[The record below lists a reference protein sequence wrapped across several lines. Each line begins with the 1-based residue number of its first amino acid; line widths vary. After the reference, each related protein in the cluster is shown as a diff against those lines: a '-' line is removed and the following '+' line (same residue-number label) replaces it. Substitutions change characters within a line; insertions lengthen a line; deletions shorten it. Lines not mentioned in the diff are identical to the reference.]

1 MTQRART
8 IAGWTIFGVGT
19 GLFFVAQAVQVTYS
33 EEGHGF
39 GMEMYFAFIAG
50 ASIVTMLW
58 LGTSV
63 LRRQPGN
70 RVGWLFIALPAALV
84 VWDLAGG
91 VATIGAGRGAEWTP
105 YAGWIA
111 KWAIVPV
118 MSLFIPVFLLF
129 PDGRPPTQRWRPVL
143 WLWLVGTLVATVGFA
158 VSPDP
163 LDVTGSAAIAN
174 PFAIESPLVNAVTAA
189 VGLLVFLTAIATAV
203 AVVLRFR
210 RSSGDERAQL
220 KWLAFVAIAFFA
232 CLGLEAI
239 TLAVVA
245 ITGLNDDEDLIG
257 GLMFIV
263 LSTILILGLPAAC
276 ATAILKYKL
285 YEIDVVIRKTVVF
298 TVLVVFLTVVYAVIA
313 GAIGAIAGSASSTT
327 GSFLAAGALAV
338 LFQPARERAR
348 RFADRVVYG
357 TRATPYE
364 VLTTFG
370 ERVGDAYSIDDVL
383 PRMVRVLADGTGAS
397 SARVLL
403 RVGAEMR
410 EVTAVGEPEGVEHR
424 EPVMDLGEE
433 VGALAATFPA
443 NDPINPTKEQLI
455 HHLAAQ
461 AGLVVRNVRLI
472 EELRASRQRLV
483 AAQDEER
490 RKLERNIHDGVQQQL
505 VALAVRLKLADT
517 LVDRDP
523 AKAHEALA
531 SLQVDAGT
539 TLEDLRDLARGI
551 YPPLLADKGLA
562 AALES
567 QARKAAV
574 PATVAA
580 NGVGRYPQDVESAIY
595 FCALEALNNV
605 AKYAGAG
612 RADVLLAQRNGHI
625 TFEVRDDGAGFDVE
639 ARAHGTGL
647 QGMHD
652 RLAAVGGTL
661 AITSAP
667 GSGTR
672 VTGTVPISRS

>member
-1 MTQRART
+1 MTHRART

-19 GLFFVAQAVQVTYS
+19 GLFFVAQAVRVAHS
-33 EEGHGF
+33 EEGNGF
-39 GMEMYFAFIAG
+39 GFEMYFAFIAG

-70 RVGWLFIALPAALV
+70 RVGWLFIALPTALV

-91 VATIGAGRGAEWTP
+91 LATIGAGRGGEWTP
-105 YAGWIA
+105 YAAWIA
-111 KWAIVPV
+111 KWDLVPV
-118 MSLFIPVFLLF
+118 MSLFILVFLLF
-129 PDGRPPTQRWRPVL
+129 PDGRPPTQRWRPVV

-158 VSPDP
+158 VSPEA
-163 LDVTGSAAIAN
+163 LEVTGSTAVAN
-174 PFAIESPLVNAVTAA
+174 PFAIEGPLVNAVTVAG
-189 VGLLVFLTAIATAV
+189 GLLLFLTAVVTAV

-220 KWLAFVAIAFFA
+220 KWLAFVAIAFFT
-232 CLGLEAI
+232 CWGLEL
-239 TLAVVA
+239 LALVIIA
-245 ITGLNDDEDLIG
+245 ITGIDVDQDLVG
-257 GLMFIV
+257 GLSFIIAA
-263 LSTILILGLPAAC
+263 TILILGLPAAC

-298 TVLVVFLTVVYAVIA
+298 TLLVVFLTVVYAVIA
-313 GAIGAIAGSASSTT
+313 GAIGAIAGSVSSTT
-327 GSFLAAGALAV
+327 GSFLAAGALAI

-357 TRATPYE
+357 TRASPYE

-383 PRMVRVLADGTGAS
+383 PRMVRVLANGTGAS

-410 EVTAVGEPEGVEHR
+410 EVTAVGEADGTEHR
-424 EPVMDLGEE
+424 EAVMDLGEE

-443 NDPINPTKEQLI
+443 NDPINPAKEQLI
-455 HHLAAQ
+455 RHLATQ
-461 AGLVVRNVRLI
+461 AGLVLRNVRLI

-505 VALAVRLKLADT
+505 VALAVRLKLADA

-531 SLQVDAGT
+531 SLQADAGT

-551 YPPLLADKGLA
+551 YPPLLADKGLP

-574 PATVAA
+574 SATVASD
-580 NGVGRYPQDVESAIY
+580 GVGRYPQDVESAIY

-605 AKYAGAG
+605 AKYADAG
-612 RADVLLAQRNGHI
+612 RADVLLAQRNGHV
-625 TFEVRDDGAGFDVE
+625 TFEVRDDGVGFDIE
-639 ARAHGTGL
+639 AKAYGTGL
-647 QGMHD
+647 QGMRD